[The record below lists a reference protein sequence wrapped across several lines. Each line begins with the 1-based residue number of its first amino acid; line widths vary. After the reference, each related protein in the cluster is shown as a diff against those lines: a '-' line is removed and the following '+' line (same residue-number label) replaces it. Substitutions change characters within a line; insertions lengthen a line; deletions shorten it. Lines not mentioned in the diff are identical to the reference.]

1 MAEMKTSRSSWRGWL
16 NQTKASLD
24 AGRNKPLRIAIL
36 GVGNELNGDDGAGL
50 LAVRVIKRTG
60 LPSDRFLLLETGPAP
75 ENFTGPV
82 TRFAP
87 DWVLAIDAARMEA
100 PAGHIEPIELDEIA
114 GASAATHGL
123 PLSIVGRY
131 LGAQTGC
138 KVSILGIQVE
148 QTEFGQPLSPAV
160 RRAALQLGKFLAKF
174 MP

>member
-16 NQTKASLD
+16 KKTQASLD
-24 AGRNKPLRIAIL
+24 TEKSRPLRIAIL

-50 LAVRVIKRTG
+50 SAVRALKQTG
-60 LPSDRFLLLETGPAP
+60 LSSDRFLLLETGPAP

-100 PAGHIEPIELDEIA
+100 PAGHIQPIALDEIE
-114 GASAATHGL
+114 GVSAATHGL

-131 LGAQTGC
+131 LIAQTGC
-138 KVSILGIQVE
+138 KFSILGLQVE

-160 RRAALQLGKFLAKF
+160 RRPAI
-174 MP
+174 